1 MSESESLA
9 DVRPSVKD
17 ESPVVVKESPRR
29 HADGR
34 HADEGRRDRIID
46 AALHLIATEGV
57 AGTSHRKVAK
67 QAGVPL
73 GSMTYYFTGMD
84 ELLREAFTRF
94 ANRVADEFD
103 EQMRRAPSR
112 ADALGIVLD
121 TICGNRNHDDAVVT
135 YELYTL
141 AARKPQFRDL
151 TERWMARSRSALEY
165 QFDPLTARLIDAL
178 IEGLSIHQVLDRD
191 PAKTADIVEALR
203 RITQQ

>member
-1 MSESESLA
+1 MYDRTKLLYERTPIAILLRMTNYAASE
-9 DVRPSVKD
+9 RPVD
-17 ESPVVVKESPRR
+17 ES
-29 HADGR
+29 
-34 HADEGRRDRIID
+34 RRDRIID

-94 ANRVADEFD
+94 AGAAAAEFD
-103 EQMRRAPSR
+103 EKMRQAPSR
-112 ADALGIVLD
+112 ADAFNIVLD
-121 TICGNRNHDDAVVT
+121 TICGSRENDDDAVVT

-151 TERWMARSRSALEY
+151 TEKWMARSRSALEH